1 MKKISNYV
9 VALLVVLACFAF
21 ASCANIY
28 TLGLNEVGFEQISN
42 NAAGDYSLKIMSITY
57 DSTTGAKIGD
67 AENEAGI
74 RSASQLKAEIAVIKL
89 FSGAKSYAN
98 ANYTKIVLYKCDTNS
113 SGVKTA
119 EYWYQ
124 YTK

>member
-9 VALLVVLACFAF
+9 VALLVVFACAVFV
-21 ASCANIY
+21 SCANSY

-42 NAAGDYSLKIMSITY
+42 NASGDYTLTTLTVRY
-57 DSTTGAKIGD
+57 DSNGAKTGESSSVD
-67 AENEAGI
+67 GV
-74 RSASQLKAEIAVIKL
+74 RSSNQLKAEVGIIKL
-89 FSGAKSYAN
+89 WSGAKSYAN
-98 ANYTKIVLYKCDTNS
+98 SDYSKIVLYKCVTND

-124 YTK
+124 YKR

>member
-42 NAAGDYSLKIMSITY
+42 NASGDYNRKTLTITY
-57 DSTTGAKIGD
+57 DSTGAK
-67 AENEAGI
+67 
-74 RSASQLKAEIAVIKL
+74 ASETSTNDGTRTALQLKTEIGIIKL
-89 FSGAKSYAN
+89 LSGAKSYAN
-98 ANYTKIVLYKCDTNS
+98 SNYSKIVLYKVVTND
-113 SGVKTA
+113 SGVKVA

>member
-9 VALLVVLACFAF
+9 AALLVVFACAVFV
-21 ASCANIY
+21 SCANSY

-42 NAAGDYSLKIMSITY
+42 NASGDYTLKTVRIVY
-57 DSTTGAKIGD
+57 DSTGAKTGESTSTD
-67 AENEAGI
+67 GS
-74 RSASQLKAEIAVIKL
+74 RSSNQLKAEVGIIKL
-89 FSGAKSYAN
+89 LSNAKSYAN
-98 ANYTKIVLYKCDTNS
+98 SDYSKIVLYNCVTNN